1 MKSGRKRETATR
13 GIWLRTKKILIMV
26 ELNLYQDNRQTS
38 EFYKKWYARASYK
51 EQIDIP
57 KLAKLLKVHNTNW
70 SEGAIAGILTD
81 MVKEIREQT
90 LNGNTVKIDNL
101 AIFKASIEGQPVNK
115 LYDATNDIVIKAV
128 IGPKTARNPQT
139 GLMVPTGN
147 AVKSMKLLAQAT
159 GDYTKAELNKDAVL
173 GWTELAKSMI
183 EAAKQPEPEP

>member
-1 MKSGRKRETATR
+1 
-13 GIWLRTKKILIMV
+13 MV
-26 ELNLYQDNRQTS
+26 QLNLYQDNRQTS
-38 EFYKKWYARASYK
+38 EFYKKWYARASYN

-81 MVKEIREQT
+81 MVKEVREQT

-101 AIFKASIEGQPVNK
+101 AIFKASIVGQPVNL
-115 LYDATNDIVIKAV
+115 LYDKTNDIVIKAA
-128 IGPKTARNPQT
+128 IGPKTARDPKT
-139 GLMVPTGN
+139 GQMKPTGN

-173 GWTELAKSMI
+173 GWTELAAKMI
-183 EAAKQPEPEP
+183 EDAKQPQP

>member
-1 MKSGRKRETATR
+1 
-13 GIWLRTKKILIMV
+13 MV

-81 MVKEIREQT
+81 MVKEVREQT

-101 AIFKASIEGQPVNK
+101 AIFKASIVGQPVNL
-115 LYDATNDIVIKAV
+115 LYDKANDLVIKAV
-128 IGPKTARNPQT
+128 IGPKTARDPKT
-139 GLMVPTGN
+139 GQMKPTGN

-173 GWTELAKSMI
+173 GWSELAARMI
-183 EAAKQPEPEP
+183 DDAKQPTNP